1 MTNKV
6 ERKIFLG
13 MEVRVVNGEWIV
25 LKDMFDSLGRLRA
38 DGQLEGKDTKRLS
51 EFLKDINKVCDLKT
65 FHITSKS
72 QRSKSRETQEVSC
85 LKLETVPIVLTQFRP
100 TARKGEEVLN
110 KWREFMK
117 FVDELLTELEVYK
130 FIITDKERQKDN
142 TNILIE
148 YGGVP
153 MIANNQTNIIM
164 AKLIGVYDKG
174 IGKITKE
181 QLKIY
186 QPQTT
191 VDLLEVRNFVFTE
204 FVNAYKFTESHKDS
218 ADMVLKLAKRKY
230 NL

>member
-1 MTNKV
+1 MANKV
-6 ERKIFLG
+6 ERKVFLG

-25 LKDMFDSLGRLRA
+25 LKDMFNALGRVRDNGGWTDEKKKLINFLGDIDKKDHYESFVVVVKR
-38 DGQLEGKDTKRLS
+38 GQTE
-51 EFLKDINKVCDLKT
+51 
-65 FHITSKS
+65 
-72 QRSKSRETQEVSC
+72 EVEC
-85 LKLETVPIVLTQFRP
+85 LKLETVPIVLTQFKP

-117 FVDELLTELEVYK
+117 FVNELLTELEVYK

>member
-25 LKDMFDSLGRLRA
+25 LKDMFDSLGRVRA
-38 DGQLEGKDTKRLS
+38 DGSWTDDKNKLIKFLNDIDKKDHHESLGVVVKRGQT
-51 EFLKDINKVCDLKT
+51 E
-65 FHITSKS
+65 
-72 QRSKSRETQEVSC
+72 EVEC

-100 TARKGEEVLN
+100 TARKGEEALN

-142 TNILIE
+142 TNILVE

-164 AKLIGVYDKG
+164 AKLMGVYDKG

>member
-1 MTNKV
+1 MANKV

-13 MEVRVVNGEWIV
+13 MEVRAVNGEWIV
-25 LKDMFDSLGRLRA
+25 LKDMFNALGRVRDNGGWTDEKKKLINFLGDIDKKDHYESFVVVVKR
-38 DGQLEGKDTKRLS
+38 GQTE
-51 EFLKDINKVCDLKT
+51 
-65 FHITSKS
+65 
-72 QRSKSRETQEVSC
+72 EVEC
-85 LKLETVPIVLTQFRP
+85 LKLETVPIVLTQFKP
-100 TARKGEEVLN
+100 TARKGEEALN